1 TNPCR
6 IIGSE
11 EEIRY
16 FFYNYFHEKYST
28 LDWPYEYIN
37 ENGLDMLLQFFIEF
51 TQMEA
56 DFAYYNIFKT
66 VSVINL
72 IRYKQNYYIN
82 TSNIQINFDEI
93 IPDFSA
99 FQTVFRYFEETNRV
113 RVDNTLIQ
121 QMFTPYINENF
132 SLNYERLFE
141 KA

>member
-1 TNPCR
+1 TLLENIFLKENITITDLAKILYVSSSTIYRLIDQINEATKEKHFRIETNPCR

-72 IRYKQNYYIN
+72 IRYK
-82 TSNIQINFDEI
+82 
-93 IPDFSA
+93 
-99 FQTVFRYFEETNRV
+99 
-113 RVDNTLIQ
+113 
-121 QMFTPYINENF
+121 
-132 SLNYERLFE
+132 
-141 KA
+141 